1 MSAPPA
7 TAATHSPTLFPGALP
22 LVGVMPQVQ
31 RNPLEVLER
40 ATLEFGPV
48 AHLPIPTAKAY
59 VLGTPKLAHHVLVAN
74 VKNYAKQTRG
84 YEMLRLVLGNGL
96 VTSEGDFWKRQRR
109 IAQPAFH
116 RERLAGFGRVMAR
129 AAKEMLDGWQE
140 GAPFDLASE
149 LMHVTLRIVGEALL
163 STDVTS
169 EADDVGEALTVGLE
183 HLIHRTTRPLS
194 PPHWVPTPRNLRF
207 KRALARLDAV
217 VLDIIAQRRRGG
229 GPGDDLLAMLMDSRD
244 PETGEGMT
252 DAQLRDE
259 VMTIFL
265 AGHETT
271 ANNLSWTFKLLAENP
286 EVEARLFAEVRDV
299 LRGEAPTME
308 SLPRLPFV
316 ANTIKESLR
325 LYPPVW
331 TLGRRVVEDEVIDG
345 FLLPKDALVFVS
357 PWAIHRLP
365 GFWPEPL
372 RFNPDRWLHD
382 DPRRQHG
389 SYLPFSMGQ
398 RKCIGDMFA
407 LVEAQLVLASVV
419 QRFHLSL
426 VPGQQIVAEPMIT
439 LRPRDGIQVTVTR
452 R

>member
-1 MSAPPA
+1 MTNAPAIAAPLSPA
-7 TAATHSPTLFPGALP
+7 LFPGGRP
-22 LVGVMPQVQ
+22 LVGVLPLVQ

-48 AHLPIPTAKAY
+48 AYLPVPTVDSY

-74 VKNYAKQTRG
+74 VKNYVKQTRG

-116 RERLAGFGRVMAR
+116 RERIAGFGAIMTR
-129 AAKEMLDGWQE
+129 AAQEMLDGWQE
-140 GAPFDLASE
+140 GTPFDLADE
-149 LMHVTLRIVGEALL
+149 MMHVTLRIVGEALL
-163 STDVTS
+163 STDVTK
-169 EADDVGEALTVGLE
+169 EADDVGDALTVGLE

-194 PPHWVPTPRNLRF
+194 PPQWVPTPRNLRF

-217 VLDIIAQRRRGG
+217 VVGIIAQRRDGG
-229 GPGDDLLAMLMDSRD
+229 GPKDDLLAMLMESRD

-271 ANNLSWTFKLLAENP
+271 ANTLSWTFKLLAENP
-286 EVEARLFAEVRDV
+286 DVEARLFAEVREV
-299 LRGEAPTME
+299 LQGAAPTME
-308 SLPRLPFV
+308 TLGRLPFV

-331 TLGRRVVEDEVIDG
+331 TLGRRVVEDEVVDG
-345 FLLPKDALVFVS
+345 FLLKKDALVFVS

-365 GFWPEPL
+365 EFWPEPL
-372 RFNPDRWLHD
+372 RFNPDRWLQD

-398 RKCIGDMFA
+398 RKCIGDQFA
-407 LVEAQLVLASVV
+407 LVEAQLILAAVV
-419 QRFHLSL
+419 QRFHVAL
-426 VPGQQIVAEPMIT
+426 VPGHEIVPEPMIT
-439 LRPRDGIQVTVTR
+439 LRPRDGILATVR
-452 R
+452 AR